1 MDQLDILKSKWQA
14 QDASLPRYSSEK
26 IKSLLHHKSSSIVK
40 WLLFI
45 AIGEFLFFSL
55 LGVVAHAF
63 NKDYDFIEIFGEG
76 FYYGT
81 SAFHYV
87 VIFIFIYLFYKNY
100 KNISADQPSR
110 SLMKNILKTRK
121 TMKYY
126 IWYNLGYMMV
136 VGMWGSTIAL
146 DNDPQTIALKE
157 MLSENRGEL
166 LVDLMVMGIFFVT
179 YAVMCVILYLF
190 YLLIYGIL
198 LKKLKRNYY
207 ELKKIEI

>member
-1 MDQLDILKSKWQA
+1 MDQLDILKSKWQE

-55 LGVVAHAF
+55 LGAVAHAF

-81 SAFHYV
+81 SAFHYI

-100 KNISADQPSR
+100 QNISADQPSR
-110 SLMKNILKTRK
+110 SLMKNILKTRR

-126 IWYNLGYMMV
+126 IWYNLLYMMV
-136 VGMWGSTIAL
+136 VGMWGASIAL
-146 DNDPQTIALKE
+146 DNDPQFIALKE
-157 MLSENRGEL
+157 MLSEDRGEL

-179 YAVMCVILYLF
+179 YAVMCGVLYLF

-207 ELKKIEI
+207 ELKKMEI